1 MLFISQFNVQI
12 LDQYPRGQR
21 FYEGA
26 ILQFY
31 KESIEFLVKNK
42 IEECNF
48 KEILVLP
55 FCHKILYLC
64 KFNLFKNKIYSF
76 KFQL

>member
-1 MLFISQFNVQI
+1 MRNISLLFISQFNVQI

-42 IEECNF
+42 VEECDF
-48 KEILVLP
+48 
-55 FCHKILYLC
+55 
-64 KFNLFKNKIYSF
+64 
-76 KFQL
+76 